1 MSKPRNT
8 LSQSR
13 QIARR
18 AWLPL
23 ASTAAAV
30 SLVSCAMSGPDERL
44 APTPLPPAPPAS
56 APVTGAA
63 IVPAAAATAPAD
75 RAAQIERYAE
85 RVTAALQKQPAT
97 TEPAAAG
104 GGGERASLPVTSSV
118 PPAPT
123 ATPAAP
129 NAHVTATPAPAHGDS
144 GASVPA
150 VAPVAAP
157 ATAPAP
163 TASASAVHPEG
174 SAGTG
179 QVAAMTPMAATAPA
193 AVEATTQSA
202 PALTDDSSLDP
213 LLDVLRKRVQAHP
226 QAIQYA
232 LALQLLESSEH
243 ARAADPANLAG
254 LSPTDQKFVSELS
267 GAVLAAA
274 AKPAGTATSV
284 ADRAAPIAEAARTW
298 QADDDLKLPRL
309 VLTSRVDSFG
319 VYTPVEPKFETGKK
333 HVVIIY
339 CEVTNFTTVKGDD
352 GIYQTRLAQ
361 QDSLITD
368 DSLLVWRPN
377 PEEVEDRSRNQR
389 RDFYLVKKLTIPDT
403 LAVGKYTLRMS
414 VTDKLSNKIAVVA
427 MPIEITAAK

>member
-1 MSKPRNT
+1 
-8 LSQSR
+8 
-13 QIARR
+13 
-18 AWLPL
+18 
-23 ASTAAAV
+23 
-30 SLVSCAMSGPDERL
+30 
-44 APTPLPPAPPAS
+44 
-56 APVTGAA
+56 
-63 IVPAAAATAPAD
+63 
-75 RAAQIERYAE
+75 
-85 RVTAALQKQPAT
+85 
-97 TEPAAAG
+97 
-104 GGGERASLPVTSSV
+104 
-118 PPAPT
+118 
-123 ATPAAP
+123 
-129 NAHVTATPAPAHGDS
+129 
-144 GASVPA
+144 
-150 VAPVAAP
+150 
-157 ATAPAP
+157 
-163 TASASAVHPEG
+163 
-174 SAGTG
+174 
-179 QVAAMTPMAATAPA
+179 MTPMAATAPA